1 MTSRRRLSGLSPL
14 MLLVVLILAV
24 ALGLDGVWRRTSSPS
39 LPDTTLV
46 VPAGASSR
54 AIASQL
60 AEAGVLER
68 PRLFLWGA
76 RIRGASDA
84 LRAGRYRFH
93 RPSSPARLLE
103 ILRAG
108 DTEKIWLTLPEG
120 LWLDEA
126 VDQISRQLDL
136 DSLELAERVRR
147 PDDWSH
153 TFLAGAS
160 NLEGFLLPDTYAF
173 EYPAD
178 AVTVIGTLLDAF
190 DVVLADLRRRAPREW
205 SLGPREWVTLASI
218 VEAEALRTDSRPGIA
233 AVYLNRLERGMR
245 LEADPTVIYA
255 LGWRKRRLYYKDLD
269 VDSPYNTYREHGL
282 PPGPICS
289 PGRASL
295 AAPLAADP
303 DDGNLY
309 FVADGDGG
317 HRFAETFAEHQRNVA
332 ALRRRLGR

>member
-1 MTSRRRLSGLSPL
+1 MAP
-14 MLLVVLILAV
+14 MLLLVLALAIG
-24 ALGLDGVWRRTSSPS
+24 LGLDGAWRRTSSPT

-46 VPAGASSR
+46 VPGGASSR

-68 PRLFLWGA
+68 PRLFLLGT

-93 RPSSPARLLE
+93 RPCSPARLLE
-103 ILRAG
+103 ILKAG
-108 DTEKIWLTLPEG
+108 DTEKVWLTLPEG
-120 LWLDEA
+120 LWLDET
-126 VDQISRQLDL
+126 VGQIARQLDL
-136 DSLELAERVRR
+136 DSLDLAERVRR
-147 PDDWSH
+147 PGDWSH
-153 TFLAGAS
+153 PFLAGAS

-178 AVTVIGTLLDAF
+178 PVTVVGTLLDAF
-190 DVVLADLRRRAPREW
+190 DAVLADLRRRAPRDW
-205 SLGPREWVTLASI
+205 PFGPREWVTLASI
-218 VEAEALRTDSRPGIA
+218 VEAEARRDDERAAIA
-233 AVYLNRLERGMR
+233 AVYLNRIERGMK

-255 LGWRKRRLYYKDLD
+255 LGWRKKRLYYKDLD
-269 VDSPYNTYREHGL
+269 VDSRYNTYRNRGL
-282 PPGPICS
+282 PPGPICN

-295 AAPLAADP
+295 ASLLAADP
-303 DDGNLY
+303 ESRNLY

-332 ALRRRLGR
+332 ALRKRQGR